1 MLVYIL
7 RGISAKRMIN
17 FNLHSVKAGIC
28 LLIMLAQ
35 SIIMIFEIKGWLVFE
50 ILLFVLMFVLNIKNL
65 LLSAKRLLKRKS
77 KPSGRY

>member
-1 MLVYIL
+1 
-7 RGISAKRMIN
+7 MIN